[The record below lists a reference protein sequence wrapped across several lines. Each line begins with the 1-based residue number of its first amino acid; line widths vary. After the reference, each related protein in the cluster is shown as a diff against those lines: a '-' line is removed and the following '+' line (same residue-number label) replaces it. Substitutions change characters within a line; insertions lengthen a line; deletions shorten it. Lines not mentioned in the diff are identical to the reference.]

1 MIIVWVNFRAKVT
14 HYEKK
19 MSVILQ
25 YLIKLNSFAVSKPNN
40 MKKVLSLMA
49 VAGFV
54 ALSVIGC
61 GPSAEEKA
69 AAEQRIKD
77 SIAEVEHIKAEE
89 AAAAQMKATEDSL
102 ALVAAQQAIADSI
115 AAADSAKAA
124 QANKPKPKPKPKPA
138 PQPTKPEEVK
148 PGQGRG

>member
-1 MIIVWVNFRAKVT
+1 
-14 HYEKK
+14 
-19 MSVILQ
+19 
-25 YLIKLNSFAVSKPNN
+25 LNSFAISKPTN

-49 VAGFV
+49 IAGFV
-54 ALSVIGC
+54 AMSVIGC

-77 SIAEVEHIKAEE
+77 SIAEVERIIAEE
-89 AAAAQMKATEDSL
+89 AAAVQMQATQDSL
-102 ALVAAQQAIADSI
+102 AQVAAQQAIADSI
-115 AAADSAKAA
+115 AAADSVKAA
-124 QANKPKPKPKPKPA
+124 QNKPKPKPKPKPA